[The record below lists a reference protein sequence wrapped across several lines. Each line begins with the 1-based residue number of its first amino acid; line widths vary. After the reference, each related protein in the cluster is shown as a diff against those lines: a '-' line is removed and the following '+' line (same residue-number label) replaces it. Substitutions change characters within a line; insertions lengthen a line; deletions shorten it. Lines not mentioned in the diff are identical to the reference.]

1 MTLEEAIKTAIQ
13 YETKVRGLYQQAVD
27 KATDDKGRRV
37 FAVLRDEEQ
46 GHLDYL
52 AERHTEWKQT
62 GQVTA
67 AKLGT
72 VVPSK
77 KKLADAVNKAKKSV
91 DGPRYTVE
99 LDLLRQALAME
110 LETGNFYRKMVA
122 ELDAEGQNLFRRFVD
137 IEEGHYAIV
146 QAQIDAINGMG
157 FWFDSMEFNLEA
169 G

>member
-1 MTLEEAIKTAIQ
+1 MTLEEAIKTAIN

-37 FAVLRDEEQ
+37 FTVLRDEEQ

-52 AERHTEWKQT
+52 AERHAEWKKT
-62 GQVTA
+62 GKVTA

-77 KKLADAVNKAKKSV
+77 QKIADAVKQAQKTV
-91 DGPRYTVE
+91 DGPAYGVEVE
-99 LDLLRQALAME
+99 LLKQALALE
-110 LETGNFYRKMVA
+110 LETGNFYKKMVA
-122 ELDAEGQNLFRRFVD
+122 ELDAEGQALFRRFVE

-146 QAQIDAINGMG
+146 QAQIDAITGMG